1 MQTVTHAPGLSCYPS
16 ARIGQLATL
25 PLQGRVKT
33 LRRYD
38 RFMTKLS
45 NAFAKLLNAL
55 AVTAALTLLAMVVM
69 VTADILLRNLTR
81 TGFAWSNEVSEYALY
96 VITLLTA
103 PWLLR
108 RGQHVRVDLVLT
120 LVPARAAWI
129 MEAMGDV
136 IGFAVCLVMM
146 RYGLKMSIDSAVL
159 GAITIKNLVFP
170 EWWLLWPLPVCFAL
184 LAAEFAFR
192 FDRLIHSE
200 PGRRVEATSVA

>member
-1 MQTVTHAPGLSCYPS
+1 MS
-16 ARIGQLATL
+16 R
-25 PLQGRVKT
+25 
-33 LRRYD
+33 
-38 RFMTKLS
+38 LS
-45 NAFAKLLNAL
+45 NAFGKLLNAL
-55 AVTAALTLLAMVVM
+55 AVAAALTLLAMVVM

-81 TGFAWSNEVSEYALY
+81 TGFAWSNEVSEYGLY

-120 LVPARAAWI
+120 LVPVRVAWL
-129 MEAMGDV
+129 MEAAGDV

-146 RYGLKMSIDSAVL
+146 RYGFKMSIESAVL
-159 GAITIKNLVFP
+159 GSITIKNLVFP

-184 LAAEFAFR
+184 LAAEFVFR